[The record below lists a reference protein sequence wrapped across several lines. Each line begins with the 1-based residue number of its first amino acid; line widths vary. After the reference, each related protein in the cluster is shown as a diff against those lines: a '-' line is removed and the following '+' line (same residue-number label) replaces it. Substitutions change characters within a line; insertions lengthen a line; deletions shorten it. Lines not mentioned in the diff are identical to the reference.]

1 MKIKTDEQYEI
12 YEKELQKLLS
22 DCNGCYHNFID
33 TDHEQSFS
41 RGDATDEQI
50 RADVKHIGLAE
61 NDNIEELSNEV
72 CYYLAEILDRRLEK
86 KYNRKRYEEY
96 EGSHYVYGVDNEE
109 EAWDVL
115 NKNGVELDRVEY
127 IEYESE
133 QDRYIYHNIKEEAN
147 ATEEQLE
154 EKIIKGRKVT
164 LNKENNE
171 ITLQSISNP
180 VEIAIFSYEHF
191 GVTTE
196 TEVDYVFAEIED
208 WIERQNEKIIMK
220 KSEIIE
226 NLKNQNLAY
235 EEFEVNTDY
244 EDQETGEYLEAVA
257 TLRINVDGTHTIMNY
272 SYYDCENDLHDT
284 FEYDWDKNSIERT
297 FNIEI
302 DC

>member
-50 RADVKHIGLAE
+50 RADVKHMGLAE

-96 EGSHYVYGVDNEE
+96 EGSHCVYGVDNEE

-154 EKIIKGRKVT
+154 EN
-164 LNKENNE
+164 NKREYCVANYNGE
-171 ITLQSISNP
+171 LAGHDLSETH
-180 VEIAIFSYEHF
+180 AILLCAEKQEEEP
-191 GVTTE
+191 GME
-196 TEVDYVFAEIED
+196 WEVIP
-208 WIERQNEKIIMK
+208 N
-220 KSEIIE
+220 
-226 NLKNQNLAY
+226 
-235 EEFEVNTDY
+235 
-244 EDQETGEYLEAVA
+244 
-257 TLRINVDGTHTIMNY
+257 
-272 SYYDCENDLHDT
+272 
-284 FEYDWDKNSIERT
+284 
-297 FNIEI
+297 
-302 DC
+302 